1 MKLFGQRLC
10 SLAILALLLLIGAC
24 SLGPDTSA
32 KPTAAAKKV
41 PHAVAPVAPAD
52 AGDTKAEIV
61 AAAAIDAVTF
71 AGGRDFTCVIVRG
84 NVACWGDNYYGQL
97 GWGGGS
103 GPWVEN
109 LSNVVSISLGEF
121 TACAILGDR
130 SLHCWG
136 RNNSGQAG
144 APSTQDNVKT
154 PTRVAGLE
162 QVQVVEVSVGTAH
175 TCARTA
181 AGKVLCWGDNSW
193 SQLAE
198 TPLQSSQVPVPI
210 EGLCEAASLASPG
223 RSQCVLCKSGEVAC
237 WGDQSYGQL
246 GDGVATRPGVARV
259 SRAKPQAV
267 PGLSDV
273 VELATVGFAGCARK
287 AEGSVW
293 CWGWNLRGALGNAGK
308 EIQTTPTKVPGLS
321 DAKRIW
327 GKGEGFC
334 VDRPG
339 DEVWCW
345 AGEKRPSYH
354 SMRRD
359 TRFEGGEPFATTDAL
374 HSCIRESNGELW
386 CWGANREGQLGNGKK
401 QDRKTRQ
408 LVTVLGTA
416 TEDAPR
422 HFKDAIVV
430 AVLQDGHSL
439 SPVSGRY
446 KLAARAFT
454 LRLRFHKDDALFVRV
469 ADTTIGAWTPL
480 EGGSFGEAN
489 FNVEQ
494 EVFPSREGQH
504 YWHYQDKS
512 SHRFDA
518 PCTAKGEWLLCDRTV
533 NALYFAKQRHE
544 LAPLANSS
552 LFFSFVSSQGYGD
565 SVEVRLDLK

>member
-1 MKLFGQRLC
+1 MNLLGHPRLA
-10 SLAILALLLLIGAC
+10 SLATIALLLLIGAC
-24 SLGPDTSA
+24 SVGPDTNA
-32 KPTAAAKKV
+32 KPTATAKKV
-41 PHAVAPVAPAD
+41 PLAIAPVD
-52 AGDTKAEIV
+52 AGEAKTEGV
-61 AAAAIDAVTF
+61 AAAVIDAVTF
-71 AGGRDFTCVIVRG
+71 AGGREFTCVIVRG
-84 NVACWGDNYYGQL
+84 SVACWGDNYYGQL
-97 GWGGGS
+97 GWGQGS

-109 LSNVVSISLGEF
+109 LSDVVSISLGEF

-136 RNNSGQAG
+136 RNDSGQAG
-144 APSTQDNVKT
+144 VPGEQNVKT
-154 PTRVAGLE
+154 PTLVAGLQ

-181 AGKVLCWGDNSW
+181 AGKVLCWGDNTW

-198 TPLQSSQVPVPI
+198 TPLESTWISVPI
-210 EGLCEAASLASPG
+210 EGLCEAATMASPG
-223 RSQCVLCKSGEVAC
+223 RSQCVLCKSGEVMC

-246 GDGVATRPGVARV
+246 GDGIATKEGVPYV
-259 SRAKPQAV
+259 SRAKPLAV
-267 PGLSDV
+267 KGLADV

-321 DAKRIW
+321 DAKGIW
-327 GKGEGFC
+327 SKGEGFC

-345 AGEKRPSYH
+345 AGEKKPSYH

-359 TRFEGGEPFATTDAL
+359 KRFEGGKPFATTDSL

-386 CWGANREGQLGNGKK
+386 CWGSNREGQLGNGKK

-430 AVLQDGHSL
+430 AVLQDGQKL
-439 SPVSGRY
+439 SPASGRY
-446 KLAARAFT
+446 KLGARAFT

-469 ADTTIGAWTPL
+469 ADTTLGAWTPL
-480 EGGSFGEAN
+480 DGGSFSEAN
-489 FNVEQ
+489 FNVDQ
-494 EVFPSREGQH
+494 EVFPGKEGQH

-518 PCTAKGEWLLCDRTV
+518 PCTSKGDWLLCDRTV
-533 NALYFAKQRHE
+533 NALYFAKTRHE

-565 SVEVRLDLK
+565 SVEVRLDLR